1 MTKNFGRCKIGK
13 RCYKTTHK
21 YPFVKFNFI
30 CAIKYGKVIGF
41 KLYKKSKG
49 GIDFIKFNDFYNK
62 YIRNKYHNHLIIMD
76 NARFHKSQ
84 SVTENIKKSNNT
96 IIFSLAY
103 NPSLNPIENF
113 LVN

>member
-1 MTKNFGRCKIGK
+1 
-13 RCYKTTHK
+13 
-21 YPFVKFNFI
+21 
-30 CAIKYGKVIGF
+30 
-41 KLYKKSKG
+41 
-49 GIDFIKFNDFYNK
+49 
-62 YIRNKYHNHLIIMD
+62 MD

-113 LVN
+113 FSQLKNYVRSKSPDSYEDLKNQIHKIIIKKIKKHHINNYFNYLFLQAKKFVENNTI